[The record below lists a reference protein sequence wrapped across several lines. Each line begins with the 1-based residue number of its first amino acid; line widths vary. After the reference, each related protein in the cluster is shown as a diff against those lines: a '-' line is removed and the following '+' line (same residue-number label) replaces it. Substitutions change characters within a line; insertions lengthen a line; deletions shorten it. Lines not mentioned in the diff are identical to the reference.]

1 MATALEDPAVCIP
14 PKRTGGGFLSR
25 LGPGLITG
33 ASDDDPSGIATDS
46 QAGAQYGYGL
56 CWTMIF
62 SFPLMSAIQEVSA
75 RIGRVTGR
83 GIAGNIRRHYSK
95 WLLYPIVALL
105 VFANV
110 INLGADIGAMGD
122 ALALLFKGPALLYSV
137 LFTTVCVIL
146 QIFASYP
153 RCSKILK
160 WLTLVLF
167 SYVATVLFVHVPW
180 GEVLRHTVIPGVKFD
195 GDYWA
200 TFIAILGTTI
210 SPYLFFWQASQETEE
225 IRSIAEEEPLRKA
238 PEQAREQLG
247 RIRLDTYVGMAFSNT
262 VAFFIIVSAAATLHA
277 HGITSIDTSA
287 QAAEALKP
295 LAGRLAFTL
304 FALGI
309 VGTGLLAVPVLAG
322 SAAYAVGE
330 ALKWRTGLDRTP
342 SEAPRFYGVIAV
354 STILGLAINFPMI
367 QRHTHITPI
376 RALYWAA
383 VVNGVVAVPIMVVM
397 MLMCHNKKIMGQFTR
412 ISKTMRAMGW
422 LATAV
427 MAAATVGMFVTWKK

>member
-1 MATALEDPAVCIP
+1 
-14 PKRTGGGFLSR
+14 
-25 LGPGLITG
+25 
-33 ASDDDPSGIATDS
+33 
-46 QAGAQYGYGL
+46 
-56 CWTMIF
+56 
-62 SFPLMSAIQEVSA
+62 
-75 RIGRVTGR
+75 
-83 GIAGNIRRHYSK
+83 
-95 WLLYPIVALL
+95 
-105 VFANV
+105 
-110 INLGADIGAMGD
+110 
-122 ALALLFKGPALLYSV
+122 
-137 LFTTVCVIL
+137 
-146 QIFASYP
+146 
-153 RCSKILK
+153 
-160 WLTLVLF
+160 
-167 SYVATVLFVHVPW
+167 
-180 GEVLRHTVIPGVKFD
+180 
-195 GDYWA
+195 
-200 TFIAILGTTI
+200 
-210 SPYLFFWQASQETEE
+210 
-225 IRSIAEEEPLRKA
+225 
-238 PEQAREQLG
+238 
-247 RIRLDTYVGMAFSNT
+247 VGMAFSNT